1 MSSPRKSTDSRSSPE
16 RDLGEDLARLHCL
29 QALFP
34 DWTGNDPFLLRQMKD
49 SIEESIRQQPE
60 TPDTYEVFSEMA
72 QCLREDSGTTVPA
85 SYAFIRIDYSN
96 RTWDPLFARQEIIR
110 ELKRHAGTQEIFL
123 LVKNLRQALFP
134 EAKYKTRGR
143 DAAYLEATRFI
154 DELTRHWSTS
164 SSRIHLLYL

>member
-1 MSSPRKSTDSRSSPE
+1 MSSPRKSTDSKNSPE

-34 DWTGNDPFLLRQMKD
+34 DWTGDDVFLLRQMKD
-49 SIEESIRQQPE
+49 SIEESIRQQPD
-60 TPDTYEVFSEMA
+60 TPDTYEVFSELA
-72 QCLREDSGTTVPA
+72 TCLRGSSGTSVPA
-85 SYAFIRIDYSN
+85 SYAFIRIDFSN
-96 RTWDPLFARQEIIR
+96 RTWDPLFAQQEIAR
-110 ELKRHAGTQEIFL
+110 ELKKHAGTEQIFL

-134 EAKYKTRGR
+134 AAKYKTRLR
-143 DAAYLEATRFI
+143 ESAYLEATRFI